1 MSDTCENE
9 RQRQSLL
16 QRGRPDVMICRDCY
30 ANYGGAPG
38 TVLCPLHEAT
48 AELYSTLKALLE
60 TVEAADNDDVVV
72 RAAQAA
78 IRKAEAR

>member
-1 MSDTCENE
+1 
-9 RQRQSLL
+9 
-16 QRGRPDVMICRDCY
+16 MICRDCY
-30 ANYGGAPG
+30 ANYMGAPG